1 MDELQKCYYNSPIG
15 SMEILVGRN
24 GISGLSFLEK
34 EIPTNSGNSL
44 VIENCS
50 DQLDEYFK
58 GKRRE
63 FTLPL
68 DLNQGSTF
76 RRTVWS
82 ALLDIPCGETRSYGG
97 LANDIGNRAAARA
110 VGGACHANPLVLVVP
125 CHRVLGTTG
134 KLTGFGAGIWRKEWL
149 LKHEKIEK

>member
-1 MDELQKCYYNSPIG
+1 MDELQKGYYNSPIG
-15 SMEILVGRN
+15 TMEILVGKN
-24 GISGLSFLEK
+24 GVMGLSFLDK
-34 EIPTNSGNSL
+34 EMSTSSGNSP
-44 VIENCS
+44 VIKNCI

-68 DLNQGSTF
+68 DLNLGSTF
-76 RRTVWS
+76 QKTVWG
-82 ALLDIPCGETRSYGG
+82 ALLGIPCGETRSYGE
-97 LANDIGNRAAARA
+97 LANEVGNPAAARA

-125 CHRVLGTTG
+125 CHRVLGSTG

-149 LKHEKIEK
+149 LEHEKMKD